1 MINNKNLES
10 LIDEATVDCFGPYEE
25 VWGFQATMDNELIFP
40 FNANISGKQVEVLE
54 VDVKND
60 KLVAIYKRGNK
71 KYTADILK
79 LVYDPKQVDG
89 SEWIEAYRQWFKD
102 NECFFKRQRRRYG

>member
-1 MINNKNLES
+1 MKSDRSLES

-40 FNANISGKQVEVLE
+40 FEASVNKKQVHVTG

-71 KYTADILK
+71 NYAADFLK
-79 LVYDPKQVDG
+79 LVYYPKQVDG
-89 SEWIEAYRQWFKD
+89 SKWINAYRQWFKD
-102 NECFFKRQRRRYG
+102 NEWFFKRRK